1 MKLNKLAKLKMTAIS
16 LTVISCIV
24 LTHVTYAQ
32 STATKKHSNGSSS
45 QTIFFDDFSGSALDR
60 SKWNVRITGETVN
73 NEQQAYVDS
82 SATIFIAKGNK
93 AAGAKNGAL
102 VIQPR
107 FSPGFTTKEGKKF
120 DIISGRIDTRGK
132 VEFTYGTV
140 AARIKMSEGTGFWP
154 AWWILGTG
162 RWPETG
168 EIDIMEFIGQKEWT
182 NAAMHGPGYSGNT
195 PFAKRDSF
203 AAKDPVTNW
212 HIYSVDWRP
221 DSLMFKVDG
230 NEFYRVTRSMVEK
243 YGKWSYDNPK
253 FLILNFALGGG
264 YPGGVNKVKEPYFG
278 LPALSVDLIKQG
290 KSKIWVDW
298 VRVTQNN
305 R

>member
-1 MKLNKLAKLKMTAIS
+1 MTTIR
-16 LTVISCIV
+16 LIVISFLV
-24 LTHVTYAQ
+24 LTHITYAQ
-32 STATKKHSNGSSS
+32 STATKKQSNAPTS

-60 SKWNVRITGETVN
+60 SKWNVRTTGETVN

-82 SATIFIAKGNK
+82 SATIYTVHGKKAK
-93 AAGAKNGAL
+93 GAKNGAL

-107 FSPGFTTKEGKKF
+107 FSPGFITKEGKKF
-120 DIISGRIDTRGK
+120 DFLSGRIDTRGK

-140 AARIKMSEGTGFWP
+140 AARIKMTEGTGFWP
-154 AWWILGTG
+154 AWWMLGT
-162 RWPETG
+162 RHWPETG

-182 NAAMHGPGYSGNT
+182 NAALHGPGYSGNT

-212 HIYSVDWRP
+212 HIYSVDWKP

-243 YGKWSYDNPK
+243 YGKWSFDNAK
-253 FLILNFALGGG
+253 FLILNFALGGA

-278 LPALSVDLIKQG
+278 LPAPSVDLIKRG
-290 KSKIWVDW
+290 KSKIWIDW
-298 VRVTQNN
+298 VRVTQK
-305 R
+305 

>member
-1 MKLNKLAKLKMTAIS
+1 MKLNLTTIRLTIIS
-16 LTVISCIV
+16 AIV
-24 LTHVTYAQ
+24 LTHFAYAQ
-32 STATKKHSNGSSS
+32 STDTKKQISSAS
-45 QTIFFDDFSGSALDR
+45 IKTIFFDDFSGNALDR
-60 SKWNVRITGETVN
+60 SKWNVIVTGQTVN

-82 SATIFIAKGNK
+82 SATIYIAKGK
-93 AAGAKNGAL
+93 EAAGAKNGAL

-120 DIISGRIDTRGK
+120 DIISGRIDTRSK

-140 AARIKMSEGTGFWP
+140 AARIKMTEGTGFWP

-195 PFAKRDSF
+195 PFVKRDSF
-203 AAKDPVTNW
+203 AVKDPVTNW
-212 HIYSVDWRP
+212 HVYSVDWQP

-243 YGKWSYDNPK
+243 YGKWSYDNAK

-264 YPGGVNKVKEPYFG
+264 YPAGVNKVKEPYFG
-278 LPALSVDLIKQG
+278 LPASSVDLIKQE

-298 VRVTQNN
+298 VRVTQK
-305 R
+305 

>member
-1 MKLNKLAKLKMTAIS
+1 MKYNKLKRWNVIAVV
-16 LTVISCIV
+16 TVIAMF
-24 LTHVTYAQ
+24 AQ
-32 STATKKHSNGSSS
+32 CTATRKSATDINSSKI
-45 QTIFFDDFSGSALDR
+45 IFFDDFSGNALDR
-60 SKWNVRITGETVN
+60 SKWNVIVTGPVFN

-82 SATIFIAKGNK
+82 SSTIYTVRGWDAE
-93 AAGAKNGAL
+93 GAKNGAL

-107 FSPGFTTKEGKKF
+107 FSPAFTTKEGRKF
-120 DIISGRIDTRGK
+120 DFISGRIDTRSK

-140 AARIKMSEGTGFWP
+140 AARIKMAEGTGFWP
-154 AWWILGTG
+154 AWWMLGTG

-203 AAKDPVTNW
+203 AVKNPVTNW

-230 NEFYRVTRSMVEK
+230 NEFYCVTRSMVEE
-243 YGKWSYDNPK
+243 YGKWSFDNAK
-253 FLILNFALGGG
+253 YLILNFALGGA

-278 LPALSVDLIKQG
+278 LPASSVDLIKQG
-290 KSKIWVDW
+290 KSKMWIDW
-298 VRVTQNN
+298 VRVTQI
-305 R
+305 